1 MKIGRQAGREMESSG
16 KPRPASPCECS
27 LPTRHSLALTPTDP
41 AEEATT
47 FLIAN
52 PRLKFSLNHRK
63 HSHLQISNREPMRVF
78 QLLPTHHSPEPLT
91 CPETDHGRRRVTAF
105 LIGDSAIRN
114 PNNMPLC
121 SKIQIS
127 NRQRNR
133 QKCLSCD
140 HAFRPQHLVSST
152 RQPAQPASFH
162 RAASSYPRI
171 QNNLQYETQPK
182 EHAWPPQ

>member
-63 HSHLQISNREPMRVF
+63 HSHPQISNREPMRVF

-105 LIGDSAIRN
+105 LIGNETGKSASLVIMLFDRN
-114 PNNMPLC
+114 ILC
-121 SKIQIS
+121 PRPV
-127 NRQRNR
+127 NQRSPR
-133 QKCLSCD
+133 
-140 HAFRPQHLVSST
+140 RST
-152 RQPAQPASFH
+152 AQPHLIPGSRITCNTRRSRRSTHGHRSNAKSF
-162 RAASSYPRI
+162 
-171 QNNLQYETQPK
+171 
-182 EHAWPPQ
+182 